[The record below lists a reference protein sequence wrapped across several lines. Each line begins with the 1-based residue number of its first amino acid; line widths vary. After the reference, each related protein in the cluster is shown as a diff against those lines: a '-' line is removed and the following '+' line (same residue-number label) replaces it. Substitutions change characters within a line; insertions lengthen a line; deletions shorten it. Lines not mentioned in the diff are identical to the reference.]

1 MEVSFVAMTP
11 VIGDLISSTVGK
23 VVGKL
28 ADHYFP
34 STMSEEEKENF
45 KLEARRLSIEEY
57 KTAIADVQG
66 ARELAGKESEGAP
79 AWTRVLTVTHRP
91 VWSFLI
97 LAIFGWTVIAP
108 YLGFPV
114 IALTE
119 IHKDIM
125 QTVIIFYFGGRSI
138 EKAAGVVWG
147 R

>member
-1 MEVSFVAMTP
+1 MTP

-34 STMSEEEKENF
+34 NSMSEEDKEKF
-45 KLEARRLSIEEY
+45 KLEARRLSMEEY
-57 KTAIADVQG
+57 KTSIADVQG
-66 ARELAGKESEGAP
+66 ARELAGNESIGAP
-79 AWTRVLTVTHRP
+79 GWTKVLTVTHRP

-97 LAIFGWTVIAP
+97 LAIFAWTVLAP
-108 YLGFPV
+108 YLGFPM
-114 IALTE
+114 IALTD

-138 EKAAGVVWG
+138 EKAATVVWG